1 MRIPFIH
8 RKPEDIASIARR
20 ATYAGS
26 AEVAGPRLRQDKT
39 LEDTASARTHQRA
52 PERLRAQLTKKSSA
66 AGFCSESRLAAFCGS
81 VPGGCA

>member
-20 ATYAGS
+20 AKYVGS

-39 LEDTASARTHQRA
+39 LDDTRRARARINARRNGSA
-52 PERLRAQLTKKSSA
+52 PS
-66 AGFCSESRLAAFCGS
+66 
-81 VPGGCA
+81 